1 MAETTSSAAAAKL
14 AMAEITA
21 AAAAIPAAWPIA
33 RIVYMNQC
41 DPETIMSRGGG
52 DWMAIAEQLGTV
64 PGKLDGAV
72 SAVSAEQW
80 SGEDRSAFEGHTKA
94 YGVQVV
100 AIQIL
105 ATTVS
110 VTMISVGV
118 ILLCLVV
125 AYAIVSTI
133 LALWAAFILA
143 AAATVVGAPVAASAL
158 ASANSFAASAL
169 GVLQGI
175 ERAVNA
181 AATAGAAAIA
191 GAAAFDVGAHLG
203 SGDTDVLKDLV
214 HATIDGADDALAGFM
229 SKLERDF
236 AGYGIH
242 TSGRH
247 AASPNGPSELM
258 YGLVTQTGPTV
269 ENGDGDGDGDVTF
282 GTGGVVDNIWQR
294 GFDGNIVDR

>member
-14 AMAEITA
+14 AMAEITVA
-21 AAAAIPAAWPIA
+21 AATIPAAWPIA

-158 ASANSFAASAL
+158 ASANSSPHRRSASC
-169 GVLQGI
+169 
-175 ERAVNA
+175 R
-181 AATAGAAAIA
+181 
-191 GAAAFDVGAHLG
+191 G
-203 SGDTDVLKDLV
+203 SNGLSTRPPRQARRRSPVPPPS
-214 HATIDGADDALAGFM
+214 M
-229 SKLERDF
+229 S
-236 AGYGIH
+236 
-242 TSGRH
+242 
-247 AASPNGPSELM
+247 
-258 YGLVTQTGPTV
+258 GPTWAA
-269 ENGDGDGDGDVTF
+269 
-282 GTGGVVDNIWQR
+282 GTPMC
-294 GFDGNIVDR
+294 